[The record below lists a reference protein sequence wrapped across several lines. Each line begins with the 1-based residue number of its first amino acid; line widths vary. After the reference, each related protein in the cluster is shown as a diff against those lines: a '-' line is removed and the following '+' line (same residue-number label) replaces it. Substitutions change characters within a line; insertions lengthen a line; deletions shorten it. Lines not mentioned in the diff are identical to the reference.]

1 MVQCTLLPYLCET
14 KKAGECSEIVSG
26 LSSQARLKPYHIHKG
41 TFWNY
46 VCLNWWENQIKE
58 IMVHS
63 AKVIFTQKSCDIF
76 TYSYWKGAG
85 TFCIQLGFHLE
96 GHFIY
101 FVTHSFGS
109 GWFTGIFSCTNQ
121 CTLWLYITPFTL
133 ANGLV
138 YLEIVW
144 ELLRKLWNKS
154 DIIQLVKVLLG
165 NWAHTNWI
173 GNRIHM
179 KQAFHNIGLSRNTNA
194 SLICCEVSS
203 V

>member
-1 MVQCTLLPYLCET
+1 MKYSLIPIEKVQIHFLSNLITWFHRKAISSICNPLFWIWMIYWHIQLHQPACTL
-14 KKAGECSEIVSG
+14 S
-26 LSSQARLKPYHIHKG
+26 
-41 TFWNY
+41 
-46 VCLNWWENQIKE
+46 
-58 IMVHS
+58 
-63 AKVIFTQKSCDIF
+63 
-76 TYSYWKGAG
+76 
-85 TFCIQLGFHLE
+85 
-96 GHFIY
+96 
-101 FVTHSFGS
+101 
-109 GWFTGIFSCTNQ
+109 
-121 CTLWLYITPFTL
+121 LYITPFTL

-154 DIIQLVKVLLG
+154 DIIQLMKVLLG

-194 SLICCEVSS
+194 SLICCEVSN